1 MRTLFFIAIRSL
13 RQHAFSTLITALS
26 VALAA
31 GLMMGVFAINTQ
43 TRDAFVIDDTGF
55 DAIVGARGSKLQ
67 LVLNTMY
74 HLETSPGNIPWS
86 MYQQLASNG
95 FLVRQAIPYALGDNY
110 QGYRMVGT
118 TTALF
123 DDFEYREGK
132 IHEFAKGK
140 VFDTDKREAVIGSFV
155 AAKTGL
161 GVGDS
166 FNAFHGLVYDPALVH
181 QGEFTVSGV
190 LKPTNTP
197 TDRVIWTPIDSVFR
211 MEGHVLRG
219 SGEVFQAQED
229 QEIPDAHKEVSAV
242 MLKLNG
248 DMGGMMLSQGI
259 NNQGKE
265 ATMVWPIAVTMLEFF
280 EKVGWMHK
288 VLRLV
293 SYLVVLVAAAGILA
307 SIYNTMNERRR
318 EFAIMRALGARRR
331 TVFSVIVLQS
341 ALIALLGSLL
351 GFAVYA
357 AIVSV
362 AARIIREQVGVHL
375 AVASYHPI
383 LWAAPCVMLALGIIA
398 GIVPAIKAYRTD
410 VAANLTP
417 ST

>member
-1 MRTLFFIAIRSL
+1 MKTLFFIAMRSL
-13 RQHAFSTLITALS
+13 RQHALSTLITAFS
-26 VALAA
+26 VALAC

-43 TRDAFVIDDTGF
+43 TQDAFIIDDTGF

-86 MYQQLASNG
+86 MYQELANNG
-95 FLVRQAIPYALGDNY
+95 FMVRAAIPYAVGDNY
-110 QGYRMVGT
+110 KGYRMVGT
-118 TTALF
+118 TATLF

-132 IHEFAKGK
+132 VHEFADGA
-140 VFDTDKREAVIGSFV
+140 VFDSEKREAVLGSFV
-155 AAKTGL
+155 AHKTGL
-161 GVGDS
+161 KVGDS
-166 FNAFHGLVYDPALVH
+166 FNAFHGLTYDPALIH
-181 QGEFTVSGV
+181 EGEFTVAGV

-219 SGEVFQAQED
+219 GGTEFQAD
-229 QEIPDAHKEVSAV
+229 ATQEIPDEHKEVSAI

-248 DMGGMMLSQGI
+248 DMSGMMLSQGI
-259 NNQGKE
+259 NHQGKD

-288 VLRLV
+288 VLQLV
-293 SYLVVLVAAAGILA
+293 SYLVVLVAAGGILA

-341 ALIALLGSLL
+341 ALIALLGALM

-357 AIVSV
+357 VIVAG

-375 AVASYHPI
+375 AIASYHPI
-383 LWAAPCVMLALGIIA
+383 LWIAPAVMLGLGIVA
-398 GIVPAIKAYRTD
+398 GVVPAIKAYRTD

>member
-1 MRTLFFIAIRSL
+1 MSRYPVELPVCI
-13 RQHAFSTLITALS
+13 
-26 VALAA
+26 
-31 GLMMGVFAINTQ
+31 
-43 TRDAFVIDDTGF
+43 
-55 DAIVGARGSKLQ
+55 
-67 LVLNTMY
+67 
-74 HLETSPGNIPWS
+74 
-86 MYQQLASNG
+86 
-95 FLVRQAIPYALGDNY
+95 
-110 QGYRMVGT
+110 YRMVGT
-118 TTALF
+118 TTQLF

-132 IHEFAKGK
+132 VHEFADGV
-140 VFDTDKREAVIGSFV
+140 VFDSEKREAVLGSFV
-155 AAKTGL
+155 ARKTGL
-161 GVGDS
+161 KVGDS
-166 FNAFHGLVYDPALVH
+166 FNAFHGLTYDPSLIHEGKFV
-181 QGEFTVSGV
+181 VSGV
-190 LKPTNTP
+190 LEPTNTP

-219 SGEVFQAQED
+219 GGTEFQAGAK
-229 QEIPDAHKEVSAV
+229 QEIPDEHKEVSAV

-259 NNQGKE
+259 NHQGKD

-288 VLRLV
+288 VLQLV
-293 SYLVVLVAAAGILA
+293 SYLVVVVAAGGILA

-341 ALIALLGSLL
+341 AMISLLGALM

-357 AIVSV
+357 AILAG
-362 AARIIREQVGVHL
+362 AAHIIREQVGVHL
-375 AVASYHPI
+375 AIASYHPI
-383 LWAAPCVMLALGIIA
+383 LIIAPAVMLGLGMIA
-398 GIVPAIKAYRTD
+398 GVVPAIKAYRTD